1 MKDYSVYLKDIIA
14 NIEIAQRFI
23 VGLTFETFIT
33 DDKTTYAVIRC
44 LEIIGE
50 ATKRLPYNL
59 RQQHPEVP
67 WKSMAGARDIMA
79 HDYASIIMKKV
90 WQMAKFDLP
99 ELKPQI
105 QKILADFK

>member
-14 NIEIAQRFI
+14 NIELAQRFI
-23 VGLTFETFIT
+23 AGLTFETFST

-50 ATKRLPYNL
+50 ATKRVPHNM
-59 RQQHPEVP
+59 RQQYPEVP
-67 WKSMAGARDIMA
+67 WKSMTGARDFMA
-79 HDYASIIMKKV
+79 HDYGSIDMNKV
-90 WQMAKFDLP
+90 WQMVKFDLP

-105 QKILADFK
+105 KKILADLI

>member
-23 VGLTFETFIT
+23 AGLTFETFIT

-50 ATKRLPYNL
+50 AAKRLPNL
-59 RQQHPEVP
+59 R
-67 WKSMAGARDIMA
+67 KR
-79 HDYASIIMKKV
+79 
-90 WQMAKFDLP
+90 
-99 ELKPQI
+99 
-105 QKILADFK
+105 